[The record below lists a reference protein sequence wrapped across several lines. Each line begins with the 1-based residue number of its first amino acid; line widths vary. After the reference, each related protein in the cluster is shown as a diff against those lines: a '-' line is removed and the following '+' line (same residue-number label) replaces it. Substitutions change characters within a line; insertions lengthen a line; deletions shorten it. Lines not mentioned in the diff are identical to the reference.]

1 MGPEALA
8 LTRMLGGMRD
18 RWATFDC
25 YGTLVDWPSGVRDT
39 LQRLWPEVDGDVLL
53 EAYMRLEPLVQR
65 GRGIPY
71 REVMA
76 ETTAQVASELGLKVP
91 EGQAQALTTALPSWR
106 VFPETPRSL
115 QELRDRGWKLA
126 ILSNTDP
133 DLLDASISAI
143 GVEIDERVVASDIGS
158 YKPAFGHW
166 ETFFK
171 RTGSERERHV
181 HVAASL
187 FHDIEPCAKL
197 GLPAVWIDRL
207 GEESMVPRTSTLPDL
222 VALPETLERLV
233 PGQRSEDL

>member
-1 MGPEALA
+1 MGTLRAVN
-8 LTRMLGGMRD
+8 

-25 YGTLVDWPSGVRDT
+25 YGTLVDWPAGVRET
-39 LQRLWPEVDGDVLL
+39 MQRLWPDVDGEALL
-53 EAYMRLEPLVQR
+53 DTYMRIEPRVQE

-76 ETTAQVASELGLKVP
+76 ETLAGVAVELGVEVP
-91 EGQAQALTTALPSWR
+91 EDERDALTASLPSWR
-106 VFPETPRSL
+106 VFPEVPAALT
-115 QELRDRGWKLA
+115 ELRGRGWKLA

-133 DLLDASISAI
+133 DLLEASVTAI
-143 GVEIDERVVASDIGS
+143 GVEVDERVVASDIGS

-166 ETFFK
+166 ETFFR
-171 RTGSERERHV
+171 RTGADRTRHA

-207 GEESMVPRTSTLPDL
+207 GETSMVPRSATLPDL
-222 VALPETLERLV
+222 SDLPATLDRLV
-233 PGQRSEDL
+233 QD

>member
-1 MGPEALA
+1 MSE
-8 LTRMLGGMRD
+8 

-25 YGTLVDWPSGVRDT
+25 YGTLVDWPGGVSET
-39 LQRLWPEVDGDVLL
+39 LQRLWPAADGEALL
-53 EAYMRLEPLVQR
+53 AAYMRLEPGVQE

-76 ETTAQVASELGLKVP
+76 ETMAQVAGELGLTVP
-91 EGQAQALTTALPSWR
+91 EGESHALSEALPSWR
-106 VFPETPRSL
+106 VFPEVPGALS
-115 QELRDRGWKLA
+115 ELRDHGWKLA
-126 ILSNTDP
+126 ILSNTDA
-133 DLLDASISAI
+133 DLLEASIASV

-166 ETFFK
+166 ETFFR
-171 RTGSERERHV
+171 RTDAERTRHA

-207 GEESMVPRTSTLPDL
+207 GETSMVPRSATLPDL
-222 VALPETLERLV
+222 GDLPPTLDRLV
-233 PGQRSEDL
+233 PD

>member
-1 MGPEALA
+1 
-8 LTRMLGGMRD
+8 MRD

-25 YGTLVDWPSGVRDT
+25 YGTLVDWPGGVRET
-39 LQRLWPEVDGDVLL
+39 MLAIWPQGDGDALL
-53 EAYMRLEPLVQR
+53 DSYMRIEPTVQE

-76 ETTAQVASELGLKVP
+76 ETVAAVAAELDL
-91 EGQAQALTTALPSWR
+91 ALPQGRAHALAESLPSWH
-106 VFPETPRSL
+106 VFPEVPAVLTA
-115 QELRDRGWKLA
+115 LRASGWKLA
-126 ILSNTDP
+126 ILSNTDA
-133 DLLDASISAI
+133 DLLEASIAGI

-166 ETFFK
+166 EAFFR
-171 RTGSERERHV
+171 RTGADRTRHI

-207 GEESMVPRTSTLPDL
+207 GETSAVPRSATLPDL
-222 VALPETLERLV
+222 TALPDTLERLV
-233 PGQRSEDL
+233 PL

>member
-1 MGPEALA
+1 MSE
-8 LTRMLGGMRD
+8 

-25 YGTLVDWPSGVRDT
+25 YGTLVDWPGGVRAT
-39 LQRLWPEVDGDVLL
+39 LERLWPGVGGEVLL
-53 EAYMRLEPLVQR
+53 EAYMRIEPSLQE

-71 REVMA
+71 RDVMA
-76 ETTAQVASELGLKVP
+76 ETMAGVAAELGLDVA
-91 EGQAQALTTALPSWR
+91 EGESHALADALPGWT
-106 VFPETPRSL
+106 VFPEVPDALTEAR
-115 QELRDRGWKLA
+115 ERDWKLA

-133 DLLDASISAI
+133 DLLEASIAAI

-166 ETFFK
+166 EAFFR
-171 RTGSERERHV
+171 RTEAERTRHV

-207 GEESMVPRTSTLPDL
+207 GETSMVPRSATLADLSDLPD
-222 VALPETLERLV
+222 TLDRLV
-233 PGQRSEDL
+233 PA

>member
-1 MGPEALA
+1 
-8 LTRMLGGMRD
+8 MRD

-25 YGTLVDWPSGVRDT
+25 YGTLVDWPGGVRET
-39 LQRLWPEVDGDVLL
+39 MLGVWPDADGAALL
-53 EAYMRLEPLVQR
+53 ESYMRIEPTVQE

-76 ETTAQVASELGLKVP
+76 ETMAGVADEFGLPVP
-91 EGQAQALTTALPSWR
+91 PGRSHVLAEALPTWR
-106 VFPETPRSL
+106 VFPEVPAALT
-115 QELRDRGWKLA
+115 ELREGGWQLA
-126 ILSNTDP
+126 ILSNTDA
-133 DLLDASISAI
+133 DLLESSIAAI

-166 ETFFK
+166 ETFFR
-171 RTGSERERHV
+171 RTEADRTRHI

-207 GEESMVPRTSTLPDL
+207 GESSMVPRSATLPDL
-222 VALPETLERLV
+222 TDLPPTLERLV
-233 PGQRSEDL
+233 PL